1 MGWEIPDHFWKSTVG
16 TGIAELPGIPDAHV
30 EESVIPVQRIV
41 MEETR
46 GAEKLKQDFLIFNF
60 VF

>member
-1 MGWEIPDHFWKSTVG
+1 MGDTGPLLEKHSWHRRRPG
-16 TGIAELPGIPDAHV
+16 TPDAHV
-30 EESVIPVQRIV
+30 GESVIPVQGTVIQ
-41 MEETR
+41 ETH